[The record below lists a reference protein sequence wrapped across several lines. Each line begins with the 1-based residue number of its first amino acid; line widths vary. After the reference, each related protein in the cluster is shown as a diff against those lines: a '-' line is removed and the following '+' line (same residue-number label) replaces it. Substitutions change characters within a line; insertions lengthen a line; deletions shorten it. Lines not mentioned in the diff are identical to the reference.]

1 MFPCPLHASKPMKN
15 YKVYTYFKIS
25 RSNVGRLSHDEHNRF
40 ALFNPN
46 DQQSS
51 AENSVNTLE
60 ACEMTQYLKKNI
72 HEDNGETYTQYYITN
87 ITLMWLLIH

>member
-60 ACEMTQYLKKNI
+60 ACEMTQYLKKTFMRI
-72 HEDNGETYTQYYITN
+72 MEKHTHSTTSQI
-87 ITLMWLLIH
+87 LH